1 MDPPVSLEIM
11 IPVEALRALVAL
23 ERAVIRRSARV
34 ARMRRVV
41 TPIHLLHAGH
51 MPAIE
56 AWEEPRLQRRSQE
69 RHLPAGAM
77 DIRHDGPGHRRER
90 I

>member
-1 MDPPVSLEIM
+1 MDPPVSLQIV

-41 TPIHLLHAGH
+41 ASVHLLHAGH
-51 MPAIE
+51 MAAVE
-56 AWEEPRLQRRSQE
+56 TW
-69 RHLPAGAM
+69 
-77 DIRHDGPGHRRER
+77 
-90 I
+90 